1 MEKNKALEV
10 LKDLR
15 DSSSNFEQYEV
26 KPYDVEAL
34 DYAIKLIEKTAQ
46 EVKVQEQ

>member
-10 LKDLR
+10 LKDIR
-15 DSSSNFEQYEV
+15 YSSANFEEYEV

-34 DYAIKLIEKTAQ
+34 DYAIKIIE
-46 EVKVQEQ
+46 EINISSN